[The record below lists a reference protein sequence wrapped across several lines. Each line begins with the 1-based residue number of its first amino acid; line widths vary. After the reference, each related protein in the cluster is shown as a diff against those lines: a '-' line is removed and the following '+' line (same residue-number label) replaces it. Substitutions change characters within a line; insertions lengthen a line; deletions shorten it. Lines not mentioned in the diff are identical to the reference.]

1 MKYKI
6 FFKNENKLMVAN
18 FDTSF
23 IYFLRSLFKF
33 FWGKFWANK
42 LLITIKDKEFEV
54 IDIGLGKGK
63 VGDKI

>member
-1 MKYKI
+1 
-6 FFKNENKLMVAN
+6 MVAN